1 MMLEGWVLTI
11 WSACLPLGWK
21 TVCGIWNGKFF
32 DGKYFKIF
40 KIKIKCLAAQKI
52 QKIKVWL
59 HFSRSC
65 TDAPLNTSVLLSE
78 LLSFHL
84 FICHDSLFWVFFPNL
99 EMISNLCTG
108 RPSRP
113 ITTIEGFTTARLS
126 SEKVRIR
133 YLIIG
138 KRQIVSIKAVTLRC
152 TMLGLNVKDLN
163 CVMPSAKLKAGL
175 KCTPQ
180 ENLFWKFSFLCLV

>member
-1 MMLEGWVLTI
+1 MRTHDLI
-11 WSACLPLGWK
+11 CLFASRMENRLRDLKW
-21 TVCGIWNGKFF
+21 KFF
-32 DGKYFKIF
+32 DGKFFKIF
-40 KIKIKCLAAQKI
+40 KIKIQCLAAQNI

-84 FICHDSLFWVFFPNL
+84 FIFFWMFFPNL
-99 EMISNLCTG
+99 EVISNLCTG

-126 SEKVRIR
+126 SAKARIR

-138 KRQIVSIKAVTLRC
+138 KRQIVSIKAVHNVGFKC
-152 TMLGLNVKDLN
+152 ENLNW
-163 CVMPSAKLKAGL
+163 VMPSAKLKTNSKIDIVQG
-175 KCTPQ
+175 
-180 ENLFWKFSFLCLV
+180 FILCEGV